1 MLQDAGRFEA
11 VDTAAAEAVVDT
23 VLGPGRVESGE
34 RWANLSLEIDPDRYE
49 EDNVLFSVVAARGP
63 SAPLATITAATGGKR
78 PQAAAVGIQ
87 HRAGTKALEQLNE
100 AGVHQPEIWRLVQDH
115 PRRGLVMA
123 VPADA
128 PIAEVTRWLLEA
140 MAVLNRAPVLTGVT
154 YEVYATD

>member
-11 VDTAAAEAVVDT
+11 ADAEAAAEVVSA
-23 VLGPGRVESGE
+23 VLGPGRVEGGE
-34 RWANLSLEIDPDRYE
+34 RWANLTLEIDPDRYE

-87 HRAGTKALEQLNE
+87 HRAGTKALEQLHA
-100 AGVHQPEIWRLVQDH
+100 AGVRQPEIWRLVQDH
-115 PRRGLVMA
+115 PRRGLVLA

-128 PIAEVTRWLLEA
+128 PIVEVTTWLLEA